1 MSETVHIARSS
12 STVVSFYEK
21 TSALKTRM
29 EKQSGNRGKVIKEI
43 KRSYENHQLIFQM

>member
-12 STVVSFYEK
+12 YTVASFYEK
-21 TSALKTRM
+21 KSEQKTRM